1 MAKGL
6 KKYEKTQEKICFR
19 QSKKSLDAWD
29 EEKPQQLG
37 KGLFDLNQWLK
48 QICNSWYKLK
58 CYLTNIFETSL
69 TKQNIDC
76 RAPLSS
82 HNKVAKT

>member
-6 KKYEKTQEKICFR
+6 KKIREDTRENLLQAV
-19 QSKKSLDAWD
+19 KKSLDAWY
-29 EEKPQQLG
+29 EEKPQQLQT
-37 KGLFDLNQWLK
+37 GLFDLNQWFK